1 MKGLVALITGGAS
14 GLGLACAKRFTQQGA
29 RVIICDLPTSKGNEI
44 VEKWDSI
51 SNAPAQDPDE
61 NSHQSGQPVAG
72 NAGKSKT
79 STMQLQ
85 PPAFFP
91 VDVTNEQQIQDMFNQ
106 IKGKY
111 NRLDAV
117 LNCAGIGVAFRTYN
131 INKRSMH
138 GFDEFKRV
146 INVNAG
152 GTFNVI
158 RWACHVMAD
167 NQPDLQGQRGVII
180 NTASV
185 AAYEGQIGQVAYA
198 ASKGAIVSMTLP
210 LARDLSNMGI
220 RVCAIA
226 PGVFHTPML
235 ASLPSKVRTLL
246 GNMVPFPA
254 RLGNSDD
261 YAHLAQAII
270 ENPYLNG
277 EVIRLDGALLAFL
290 SFLQP
295 ILFCY
300 NINITII
307 MKFNIL
313 CYLFIIFIVNVSS
326 TLSYSD
332 NKVRLYNLL
341 RSSTY
346 FNPDY
351 LVFARRNDYQTA
363 TTPLSAHFSSIEEDK
378 THIKTRDNWD
388 SGEDYYFQWAN
399 RNRRPV
405 EYFTGRKRQSSKSVP
420 PPRRRFD
427 FKGLW
432 NSGLVG

>member
-61 NSHQSGQPVAG
+61 NSHQSVQPVAG

-277 EVIRLDGALLAFL
+277 EVIRLDGALR
-290 SFLQP
+290 
-295 ILFCY
+295 
-300 NINITII
+300 
-307 MKFNIL
+307 M
-313 CYLFIIFIVNVSS
+313 
-326 TLSYSD
+326 
-332 NKVRLYNLL
+332 
-341 RSSTY
+341 
-346 FNPDY
+346 
-351 LVFARRNDYQTA
+351 
-363 TTPLSAHFSSIEEDK
+363 
-378 THIKTRDNWD
+378 
-388 SGEDYYFQWAN
+388 
-399 RNRRPV
+399 
-405 EYFTGRKRQSSKSVP
+405 P
-420 PPRRRFD
+420 P
-427 FKGLW
+427 
-432 NSGLVG
+432 

>member
-1 MKGLVALITGGAS
+1 
-14 GLGLACAKRFTQQGA
+14 
-29 RVIICDLPTSKGNEI
+29 
-44 VEKWDSI
+44 
-51 SNAPAQDPDE
+51 
-61 NSHQSGQPVAG
+61 QSGQPVTV
-72 NAGKSKT
+72 NAGKSLT
-79 STMQLQ
+79 SNIQLQ
-85 PPAFFP
+85 PPAFFSA
-91 VDVTNEQQIQDMFNQ
+91 DVTNEQQIQDMFNQ
-106 IKGKY
+106 IKEKY

-117 LNCAGIGVAFRTYN
+117 INCAGIGVAFRTYN

-146 INVNAG
+146 LNVNAG

-158 RWACHVMAD
+158 RWACHIMAD
-167 NQPDLQGQRGVII
+167 NQPDPQGQRGVII

-277 EVIRLDGALLAFL
+277 EVIRLDGALR
-290 SFLQP
+290 
-295 ILFCY
+295 
-300 NINITII
+300 
-307 MKFNIL
+307 M
-313 CYLFIIFIVNVSS
+313 
-326 TLSYSD
+326 
-332 NKVRLYNLL
+332 
-341 RSSTY
+341 
-346 FNPDY
+346 
-351 LVFARRNDYQTA
+351 
-363 TTPLSAHFSSIEEDK
+363 
-378 THIKTRDNWD
+378 
-388 SGEDYYFQWAN
+388 
-399 RNRRPV
+399 
-405 EYFTGRKRQSSKSVP
+405 P
-420 PPRRRFD
+420 P
-427 FKGLW
+427 
-432 NSGLVG
+432 

>member
-14 GLGLACAKRFTQQGA
+14 GLGLACARRFAKQGA
-29 RVIICDLPTSKGNEI
+29 RVILCDLPTSKGKEL

-51 SNAPAQDPDE
+51 ATMSTQEVVESADKLANSSTSSQNQQNASSTNANIQIE
-61 NSHQSGQPVAG
+61 RPVY
-72 NAGKSKT
+72 
-79 STMQLQ
+79 
-85 PPAFFP
+85 FP
-91 VDVTNEQQIQDMFNQ
+91 VDVTNEQQVQEMFNKVKQ
-106 IKGKY
+106 QF

-138 GFDEFKRV
+138 SLDDFKRV
-146 INVNAG
+146 LNVNAG

-167 NQPDLQGQRGVII
+167 NQLDSQGQRGVII

-210 LARDLSNMGI
+210 LARDLSNMGV

-235 ASLPSKVRTLL
+235 ASLPAKVRTLL

-254 RLGNSDD
+254 RLGNPDD

-277 EVIRLDGALLAFL
+277 EVIRLDGALR
-290 SFLQP
+290 
-295 ILFCY
+295 
-300 NINITII
+300 
-307 MKFNIL
+307 M
-313 CYLFIIFIVNVSS
+313 
-326 TLSYSD
+326 
-332 NKVRLYNLL
+332 
-341 RSSTY
+341 
-346 FNPDY
+346 
-351 LVFARRNDYQTA
+351 
-363 TTPLSAHFSSIEEDK
+363 
-378 THIKTRDNWD
+378 
-388 SGEDYYFQWAN
+388 
-399 RNRRPV
+399 
-405 EYFTGRKRQSSKSVP
+405 P
-420 PPRRRFD
+420 P
-427 FKGLW
+427 
-432 NSGLVG
+432 